1 MWPPLLL
8 TGLAHLKPQKR
19 RARLKCHRLTRHT
32 HVPPSPQVKEK
43 EAVEGQFGGTDV
55 QGLPGHTPQ
64 WKMPKISNAYM
75 LVYVRESAIPEINV
89 DASGE
94 DIAEHLRRT
103 LEKEHEEKA
112 RKKQERLEAHLYT
125 VARVALPTDL
135 AAEKEHTLLHLK
147 QELWRLTGALPSQQ
161 RLWLWAKRQN
171 HTYRPDR

>member
-1 MWPPLLL
+1 M
-8 TGLAHLKPQKR
+8 
-19 RARLKCHRLTRHT
+19 
-32 HVPPSPQVKEK
+32 PPSPQVKEK

-112 RKKQERLEAHLYT
+112 RIEFCCPR
-125 VARVALPTDL
+125 ALPLVSALTTHHVRTTYCAPLTNDDF
-135 AAEKEHTLLHLK
+135 LLI
-147 QELWRLTGALPSQQ
+147 
-161 RLWLWAKRQN
+161 
-171 HTYRPDR
+171 TYE